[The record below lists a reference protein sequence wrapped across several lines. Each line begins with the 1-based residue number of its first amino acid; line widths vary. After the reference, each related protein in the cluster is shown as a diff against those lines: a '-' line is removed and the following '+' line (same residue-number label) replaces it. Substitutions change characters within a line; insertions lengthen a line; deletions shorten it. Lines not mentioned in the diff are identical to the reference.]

1 MKKVLLSAAA
11 LVVAMSMNAQVF
23 KVSAEANGIGSDAVD
38 VEAGKVWGSI
48 EGALDISNPFATQH
62 KAVDCKNNDFNKVVI
77 DGNEIETKDGI
88 QGQDNPKDAEGGN
101 SAVTFKEA
109 TGGAVIQIDA
119 KKNGWV
125 YIVAKLS
132 TNKQYI
138 VFEEGAPIG
147 YKIAMENTDE
157 RVKGGVLNLEIKG
170 EGEYNNL
177 TLDKY
182 PNGLMWVIREYL
194 GDAEAATAGNGLGV
208 FYFPVAEGCKY
219 YAHATGSKIS
229 WSGIYFSETE
239 AKSVT
244 VEGEGISKTLVG
256 EGGSSSTGSVLAFKV
271 SAEANGIGSD
281 AVDVEA
287 GKVWGSI
294 EGALD
299 ISNPFATQHKA
310 VDCKNN
316 DFIKVVID
324 GTEVETKDGVQGQ
337 DNPKDADGGN
347 SAVTFKE
354 ATGGAVIQIDA
365 KKNGWV
371 YIVAKLSTNKQYMVF
386 EEGAP
391 IGYKIAMESADERVK
406 DGVLNLEIKGE
417 GEYNNLTLDKYP
429 NGLMWVIREYLGN
442 AEAETAG
449 NGLGVFYFPVAEGCK
464 YYAHA
469 TGSKIS
475 WSGICF
481 SETEAK
487 SVTVEGEGISKTLI
501 GAGTGINRV
510 NAEKVADNAIYNLAG
525 QKVNASY
532 KGVVIKN
539 GKKFL
544 QK

>member
-1 MKKVLLSAAA
+1 MKKILLSAMA
-11 LVVAMSMNAQVF
+11 LVAAMSVNAQVF

-38 VEAGKVWGSI
+38 VEAGKAWGSI
-48 EGALDISNPFATQH
+48 EGVIDISNPFATQH

-77 DGNEIETKDGI
+77 DGNEIETKDGV
-88 QGQDNPKDAEGGN
+88 QGQDNPKDADGGN

-132 TNKQYI
+132 TNKQYV

-194 GDAEAATAGNGLGV
+194 GNAEAETAGNGLGV
-208 FYFPVAEGCKY
+208 LYFPVAEGCKY
-219 YAHATGSKIS
+219 FAHATGSKIS
-229 WSGIYFSETE
+229 WSGIYFSASE
-239 AKSVT
+239 AKTVT
-244 VEGEGISKTLVG
+244 VEGDGISKALVG
-256 EGGSSSTGSVLAFKV
+256 EGGSSAGNAQVFKV

-294 EGALD
+294 EGVID

-316 DFIKVVID
+316 DFNKVVID
-324 GTEVETKDGVQGQ
+324 GNEIETKDGVQGQ

-371 YIVAKLSTNKQYMVF
+371 YIVAKLSTNKQYVVF

-391 IGYKIAMESADERVK
+391 IGYKIAMENTDERVK

-487 SVTVEGEGISKTLI
+487 TVTVEGEGISKTLV
-501 GAGTGINRV
+501 GAGTGINSV
-510 NAEKVADNAIYNLAG
+510 KSVVTDSAIYNLAG

-532 KGVVIKN
+532 KGVVIKE
-539 GKKFL
+539 GKKYI

>member
-1 MKKVLLSAAA
+1 MKKILLSALA
-11 LVVAMSMNAQVF
+11 LVAAMSVNAQVF

-38 VEAGKVWGSI
+38 VEAGKAWGSI
-48 EGALDISNPFATQH
+48 EGVIEVSNPFATQH

-77 DGNEIETKDGI
+77 DGNEIETKDGV
-88 QGQDNPKDAEGGN
+88 QGQDNPKDADGGN

-239 AKSVT
+239 AKTVT

-256 EGGSSSTGSVLAFKV
+256 EGGGSSTGSVQAFKV

-287 GKVWGSI
+287 GKAWGSI
-294 EGALD
+294 EGAID

-316 DFIKVVID
+316 DFNKVVID

-371 YIVAKLSTNKQYMVF
+371 YIVAKLSTNKQYIVF

-391 IGYKIAMESADERVK
+391 IGYKIAMENTDERVK
-406 DGVLNLEIKGE
+406 GGVLNLEIKGE

-429 NGLMWVIREYLGN
+429 NGLMWVIREYLGD
-442 AEAETAG
+442 AEAATAG

-487 SVTVEGEGISKTLI
+487 TVTVEGAGISKTLV
-501 GAGTGINRV
+501 GAGTGINSV
-510 NAEKVADNAIYNLAG
+510 KSVVTDSAIYNLAG

-539 GKKFL
+539 GKKFF

>member
-1 MKKVLLSAAA
+1 MKKILLSALA
-11 LVVAMSMNAQVF
+11 LVAAMSVNAQVF

-38 VEAGKVWGSI
+38 VEAGKAWGSI
-48 EGALDISNPFATQH
+48 EGAIEVSNPFATQH

-77 DGNEIETKDGI
+77 DGNEIETKDGV
-88 QGQDNPKDAEGGN
+88 QGQDNPKDADGGN

-132 TNKQYI
+132 TNKQYV

-208 FYFPVAEGCKY
+208 LYFPVAEGCKY
-219 YAHATGSKIS
+219 FAHATGSKIS
-229 WSGIYFSETE
+229 WSGIYFSASE
-239 AKSVT
+239 AKTVT
-244 VEGEGISKTLVG
+244 VEGDGISKALVG
-256 EGGSSSTGSVLAFKV
+256 EGGSSAGNAQVFKV

-294 EGALD
+294 EGVID

-316 DFIKVVID
+316 DFNKVVID
-324 GTEVETKDGVQGQ
+324 GNEIETKDGVQGQ

-371 YIVAKLSTNKQYMVF
+371 YIVAKLSTNKQYVVF

-391 IGYKIAMESADERVK
+391 IGYKIAMENTDERVK

-429 NGLMWVIREYLGN
+429 NGLMWVIREYLGD
-442 AEAETAG
+442 AEAATAG
-449 NGLGVFYFPVAEGCK
+449 NGLGVLYFPVAEGCK

-487 SVTVEGEGISKTLI
+487 TVTVEGDGISKTLV
-501 GAGTGINRV
+501 GAGTGINSV
-510 NAEKVADNAIYNLAG
+510 KSVVTDSAIYNLAG

-539 GKKFL
+539 GKKFF

>member
-1 MKKVLLSAAA
+1 MKKILLSAMA
-11 LVVAMSMNAQVF
+11 LVAAMSVNAQVF

-38 VEAGKVWGSI
+38 VEAGKAWGSI
-48 EGALDISNPFATQH
+48 EGVIDISNPFATQH

-77 DGNEIETKDGI
+77 DGNEIETKDGV
-88 QGQDNPKDAEGGN
+88 QGQDNPKDADGGN

-132 TNKQYI
+132 TNKQYV

-194 GDAEAATAGNGLGV
+194 GNAEAETAGNGLGV
-208 FYFPVAEGCKY
+208 LYFPVAEGCKY
-219 YAHATGSKIS
+219 FAHATGSKIS
-229 WSGIYFSETE
+229 WSGIYFSASE
-239 AKSVT
+239 AKTVT
-244 VEGEGISKTLVG
+244 VEGDGISKALVG
-256 EGGSSSTGSVLAFKV
+256 EGGSSAGNAQVFKV

-294 EGALD
+294 EGVID

-316 DFIKVVID
+316 DFNKVVID
-324 GTEVETKDGVQGQ
+324 GNEIETKDGVQGQ

-371 YIVAKLSTNKQYMVF
+371 YIVAKLSTNKQYVVF

-391 IGYKIAMESADERVK
+391 IGYKIAMENTDERVK
-406 DGVLNLEIKGE
+406 GGVLNLEIKGE

-487 SVTVEGEGISKTLI
+487 TVTVEGEGISKTLV
-501 GAGTGINRV
+501 GAGTGINSV
-510 NAEKVADNAIYNLAG
+510 KSIVTDSAIYNLAG

>member
-1 MKKVLLSAAA
+1 MKKILLSAMA
-11 LVVAMSMNAQVF
+11 LVAAMSVNAQVF

-38 VEAGKVWGSI
+38 VEAGKAWGSI
-48 EGALDISNPFATQH
+48 EGVIDISNPFATQH

-77 DGNEIETKDGI
+77 DGNEI
-88 QGQDNPKDAEGGN
+88 
-101 SAVTFKEA
+101 
-109 TGGAVIQIDA
+109 
-119 KKNGWV
+119 
-125 YIVAKLS
+125 
-132 TNKQYI
+132 
-138 VFEEGAPIG
+138 
-147 YKIAMENTDE
+147 
-157 RVKGGVLNLEIKG
+157 
-170 EGEYNNL
+170 
-177 TLDKY
+177 
-182 PNGLMWVIREYL
+182 
-194 GDAEAATAGNGLGV
+194 
-208 FYFPVAEGCKY
+208 
-219 YAHATGSKIS
+219 
-229 WSGIYFSETE
+229 
-239 AKSVT
+239 
-244 VEGEGISKTLVG
+244 
-256 EGGSSSTGSVLAFKV
+256 
-271 SAEANGIGSD
+271 
-281 AVDVEA
+281 
-287 GKVWGSI
+287 
-294 EGALD
+294 
-299 ISNPFATQHKA
+299 
-310 VDCKNN
+310 
-316 DFIKVVID
+316 
-324 GTEVETKDGVQGQ
+324 ETKDGVQGQ

-371 YIVAKLSTNKQYMVF
+371 YIVAKLSTNKQYVVF

-391 IGYKIAMESADERVK
+391 IGYKIAMENTDERVKDGVLNLEIKGEGEYNNLTLDKYPNGLMWVIREYLGNAEAETAGNGLGVLYFPVAEGCKYFAHATGSKISWSGIYFSASEAKTVTVEGDGISKALVGEGGSSAGNAQVFKVSAEANGIGSDAVDVEAGKVWGSIEGVIDISNPFATQHKAVDCKNNDFNKVVIDGNEIETKDGVQGQDNPKDADGGNSAVTFKEATGGAVIQIDAKKNGWVYIVAKLSTNKQYVVFEEGAPIGYKIAMENTDERVK

-487 SVTVEGEGISKTLI
+487 TVTVEGEGISKTLV
-501 GAGTGINRV
+501 GAGTGINSV
-510 NAEKVADNAIYNLAG
+510 KSVVTDSAIYNLAG

>member
-1 MKKVLLSAAA
+1 MKKILLSAMA
-11 LVVAMSMNAQVF
+11 LVAAMSVNAQVF

-38 VEAGKVWGSI
+38 VEAGKAWGSI
-48 EGALDISNPFATQH
+48 EGVIDISNPFATQH

-77 DGNEIETKDGI
+77 DGNEIETKDGV
-88 QGQDNPKDAEGGN
+88 QGQDNPKDADGGN

-132 TNKQYI
+132 TNKQYV

-194 GDAEAATAGNGLGV
+194 GNAEAETAGNGLGV
-208 FYFPVAEGCKY
+208 LYFPVAEGCKY
-219 YAHATGSKIS
+219 FAHATGSKIS
-229 WSGIYFSETE
+229 WSGIYFSASE
-239 AKSVT
+239 AKTVT
-244 VEGEGISKTLVG
+244 VEGDGISKALVG
-256 EGGSSSTGSVLAFKV
+256 EGGSSAGNAQVFKV

-294 EGALD
+294 EGVID

-316 DFIKVVID
+316 DFNKVVID
-324 GTEVETKDGVQGQ
+324 GNEIETKDGVQGQ

-371 YIVAKLSTNKQYMVF
+371 YIVAKLSTNKQYVVF

-391 IGYKIAMESADERVK
+391 IGYKIAMENTDERVK

-487 SVTVEGEGISKTLI
+487 TVTVEGEGISKTLV
-501 GAGTGINRV
+501 GAGTGINSV
-510 NAEKVADNAIYNLAG
+510 KSVVTDSAIYNLAG

>member
-1 MKKVLLSAAA
+1 MKKILLSAMA
-11 LVVAMSMNAQVF
+11 LVAAMSVNAQVF

-38 VEAGKVWGSI
+38 VEAGKAWGSI
-48 EGALDISNPFATQH
+48 EGVIDISNPFATQH

-77 DGNEIETKDGI
+77 DGNEI
-88 QGQDNPKDAEGGN
+88 
-101 SAVTFKEA
+101 
-109 TGGAVIQIDA
+109 
-119 KKNGWV
+119 
-125 YIVAKLS
+125 
-132 TNKQYI
+132 
-138 VFEEGAPIG
+138 
-147 YKIAMENTDE
+147 
-157 RVKGGVLNLEIKG
+157 
-170 EGEYNNL
+170 
-177 TLDKY
+177 
-182 PNGLMWVIREYL
+182 
-194 GDAEAATAGNGLGV
+194 
-208 FYFPVAEGCKY
+208 
-219 YAHATGSKIS
+219 
-229 WSGIYFSETE
+229 
-239 AKSVT
+239 
-244 VEGEGISKTLVG
+244 
-256 EGGSSSTGSVLAFKV
+256 
-271 SAEANGIGSD
+271 
-281 AVDVEA
+281 
-287 GKVWGSI
+287 
-294 EGALD
+294 
-299 ISNPFATQHKA
+299 
-310 VDCKNN
+310 
-316 DFIKVVID
+316 
-324 GTEVETKDGVQGQ
+324 ETKDGVQGQ

-371 YIVAKLSTNKQYMVF
+371 YIVAKLSTNKQYVVF

-391 IGYKIAMESADERVK
+391 IGYKIAMENTDERVKDGVLNLEIKGEGEYNNLTLDKYPNGLMWVIREYLGNAEAETAGNGLGVLYFPVAEGCKYFAHATGSKISWSGIYFSASEAKTVTVEGDGISKALVGEGGSSAGNAQVFKVSAEANGIGSDAVDVEAGKVWGSIEGVIDISNPFATQHKAVDCKNNDFNKVVIDGNEIETKDGVQGQDNPKDADGGNSAVTFKEATGGAVIQIDAKKNGWVYIVAKLSTNKQYVVFEEGAPIGYKIAMENTDERVK

-487 SVTVEGEGISKTLI
+487 TVTVEGDGISKTLV
-501 GAGTGINRV
+501 GAGTGINSV
-510 NAEKVADNAIYNLAG
+510 KSVVTDSAIYNLAG

-532 KGVVIKN
+532 KGVVIQN

>member
-1 MKKVLLSAAA
+1 MKKFLLSAMA
-11 LVVAMSMNAQVF
+11 LVAAMSVNAQVF

-38 VEAGKVWGSI
+38 VAAGKAWGSI
-48 EGALDISNPFATQH
+48 EGAIEVSNPFATQH

-77 DGNEIETKDGI
+77 DGNEI
-88 QGQDNPKDAEGGN
+88 
-101 SAVTFKEA
+101 
-109 TGGAVIQIDA
+109 
-119 KKNGWV
+119 
-125 YIVAKLS
+125 
-132 TNKQYI
+132 
-138 VFEEGAPIG
+138 
-147 YKIAMENTDE
+147 
-157 RVKGGVLNLEIKG
+157 
-170 EGEYNNL
+170 
-177 TLDKY
+177 
-182 PNGLMWVIREYL
+182 
-194 GDAEAATAGNGLGV
+194 
-208 FYFPVAEGCKY
+208 
-219 YAHATGSKIS
+219 
-229 WSGIYFSETE
+229 
-239 AKSVT
+239 
-244 VEGEGISKTLVG
+244 
-256 EGGSSSTGSVLAFKV
+256 
-271 SAEANGIGSD
+271 
-281 AVDVEA
+281 
-287 GKVWGSI
+287 
-294 EGALD
+294 
-299 ISNPFATQHKA
+299 
-310 VDCKNN
+310 
-316 DFIKVVID
+316 
-324 GTEVETKDGVQGQ
+324 ETKDGVQGQ

-371 YIVAKLSTNKQYMVF
+371 YIVAKLSTNKQYVVF

-391 IGYKIAMESADERVK
+391 IGYKIAMENTDERVKDGVLNLEIKGEGEYNNLTLDKYPNGLMWVIREYLGNAEAETGGNGLGVLYFPVAEGCKYFAHATGSKISWSGIYFSASEAKTVTVEGDGISKALVGEGGSSAGNAQVFKVSAEANGIGSDAVDVEAGKVWGSIEGVIDISNPFATQHKAVDCKNNDFNKVVIDGNEIETKDGVQGQDNPKDADGGNSAVTFKEATGGAVIQIDAKKNGWVYIVAKLSTNKQYVVFEEGAPIGYKIAMENTDERVK

-487 SVTVEGEGISKTLI
+487 TVTVEGDGISKTLV
-501 GAGTGINRV
+501 GAGTGINSV
-510 NAEKVADNAIYNLAG
+510 KSVVTDSAIYNLAG